1 MNAII
6 ITGASSGI
14 GRHLAF
20 EFAARGYA
28 LGLTAR
34 RFDLLQKLREELY
47 AKFGMNLKVEIRSLD
62 ITDYKYIFSVLKD
75 LHHCL
80 GGLTHVVANAGVAGS
95 SPVGTGKFLHDKQVI
110 ETNLLGAMA
119 TIDAA
124 GEIFKSSKIKGHII
138 GISSIA
144 GFRGFPGNGS
154 YSASKA
160 GLTIYLESAR
170 RDLKRFG
177 ILVTTIHPGFIDT
190 NMNSHLRNRPFVVS
204 VEKGAAELARL
215 IEKRVTVSSVPAFPW
230 GLVGYCIKRIPDII
244 WQRLKF

>member
-20 EFAARGYA
+20 EFAKRGYA

-34 RFDLLQKLREELY
+34 RFDLLQKLREELF
-47 AKFGMNLKVEIRSLD
+47 AKFGMSLKVEIRSLD
-62 ITDYKYIFSVLKD
+62 VTDYKNVFSVLKD
-75 LHHCL
+75 LNNSL

-95 SPVGTGKFLHDKQVI
+95 HPVGSGKFLHDKQVI

-119 TIDAA
+119 TVEAA
-124 GEIFKSSKIKGHII
+124 AEIFKSAKTSGHII

-144 GFRGFPGNGS
+144 GFRGFAGNGS
-154 YSASKA
+154 YSSSKA

-170 RDLKRFG
+170 RDLKKYG

-190 NMNSHLRNRPFVVS
+190 DMNSHLPNRPFVVT
-204 VEKGAAELARL
+204 VERGAAELAKL
-215 IEKRVTVSSVPAFPW
+215 IERKVKLSTVPVFPW
-230 GLVGYCIKRIPDII
+230 GIVGYFIKRIPDYL

>member
-6 ITGASSGI
+6 VTGASSGI

-20 EFAARGYA
+20 EFAARGYS

-47 AKFGMNLKVEIRSLD
+47 SKFGMSLKVEIRSLD
-62 ITDYKYIFSVLKD
+62 ITDYKNIFSVLKD
-75 LHHCL
+75 LNNSL
-80 GGLTHVVANAGVAGS
+80 GGITHVVANAGVAGS
-95 SPVGTGKFLHDKQVI
+95 SRVGSGKFLHDKQVI

-119 TIDAA
+119 TVDAA
-124 GEIFKSSKIKGHII
+124 AEIFKSSKIEGHII

-144 GFRGFPGNGS
+144 GFRGFPGDAS
-154 YSASKA
+154 YCSSKA

-170 RDLKRFG
+170 RDLKKFG

-190 NMNSHLRNRPFVVS
+190 DMNSHLPYRPFVVT
-204 VEKGAAELARL
+204 VEKGAAELAKL
-215 IEKRVTVSSVPAFPW
+215 IEKKVEVSTLPRFPW
-230 GLVGYCIKRIPDII
+230 GIVGWLLKRIPDII